1 MSVNSTMSGRSS
13 PGHANPPAP
22 VVATPARARAP
33 AARKPIGYCVSRG
46 DDFYV
51 KCIENSS
58 LADNTKRT
66 HMFSIKRIQKIIPN
80 KKICEIITTPEESF
94 KALEDNIES
103 RSSLKTVLGAMLAIF
118 KHSEIKA
125 TYPDLFLRWYELIGP
140 VAAEEIKQQQ
150 SNIPSDKQE
159 AARVE
164 WDNVEA
170 VLNTLSRK
178 DHGSRLHVMLAM
190 YSLLPPRR
198 QEDYFQVY
206 VYQDASDTRP
216 KEDHHAY
223 IDLTISKPIV
233 HVKDYKTSDV
243 MKPWSKELPP
253 RLLNIIRKSLEKT
266 PRQYL
271 ITRKNGEPYAIV
283 NSYTQFTDRAFKE
296 WFGEAASLNSLRHA
310 FSTKIAKGMI
320 SVWDHKQLARD
331 MGHSQ
336 VTNMTYAFH
345 TPPKQEVKVTKLK

>member
-1 MSVNSTMSGRSS
+1 MSGRSS
-13 PGHANPPAP
+13 PGHTDPPAP
-22 VVATPARARAP
+22 VVATTARARAPAP

-51 KCIENSS
+51 KCIEDSP

-94 KALEDNIES
+94 KALEDSIES

-125 TYPDLFLRWYELIGP
+125 TYPGLFLRWYELIGP

-150 SNIPSDKQE
+150 SNVPSDKQE

-164 WDNVEA
+164 WDRVEA
-170 VLNTLSRK
+170 VLDTLSRK
-178 DHGSRLHVMLAM
+178 EHGSRLHVMLAM

-233 HVKDYKTSDV
+233 HVKDYKAVSRL
-243 MKPWSKELPP
+243 KPWTKELPSQ
-253 RLLNIIRKSLEKT
+253 LVAIIRKSIELN

-271 ITRKNGEPYAIV
+271 ITRKSGESYTLV
-283 NSYTQFTDRAFKE
+283 NSYTQAIDRALKE
-296 WFGEAASLNSLRHA
+296 LFGQHANLNSLRHA
-310 FSTKIAKGMI
+310 YSTKLSRETI
-320 SVWDHKQLARD
+320 SVWDHTQIARD
-331 MGHSQ
+331 MGHSL
-336 VTNMTYAFH
+336 VTNMTYAYH
-345 TPPKQEVKVTKLK
+345 TAPKKLSANE